1 MPPRPFSWNICCSP
15 ERPPTCGLSTY
26 PMIAERAPHAG
37 WTELNAEPSYCHHF
51 IEESHKILLGR
62 RNCGA
67 AAKPPRTHPLVGFLL
82 GCSRCGRAGLPRDH
96 HSGYLFISGSGDDLL
111 AR

>member
-37 WTELNAEPSYCHHF
+37 WTELNRRAQLLPSLHR
-51 IEESHKILLGR
+51 SV
-62 RNCGA
+62 
-67 AAKPPRTHPLVGFLL
+67 P
-82 GCSRCGRAGLPRDH
+82 
-96 HSGYLFISGSGDDLL
+96 
-111 AR
+111 